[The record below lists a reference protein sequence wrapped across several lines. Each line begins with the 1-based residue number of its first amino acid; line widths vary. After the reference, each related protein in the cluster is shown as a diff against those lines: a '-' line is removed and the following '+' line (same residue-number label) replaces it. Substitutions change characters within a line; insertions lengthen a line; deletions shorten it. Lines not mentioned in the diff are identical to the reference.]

1 MKCGNNNLSSVRG
14 LVSQLVGYECG
25 ISRSFMFDGLFVSV
39 YSNSCEFF
47 YAVVHTEDNKFASV
61 VVQLSFFPTER
72 RLCLGYCMDKDCRSV
87 VKEAFADCVPDI
99 AISDSYEV
107 LVKYA
112 ALHQLAERMEE
123 SCPCFFTDSRIS
135 HTDVPCGVFLYDVR
149 SDVMD
154 GVSPASIERSV
165 AVNYYG
171 TIAVSVPLPVPIA
184 LSVPYIPYNED
195 GDIDS
200 DHRVKGTPTQL
211 GALAIGDKFYP
222 DRVPESAET
231 GVESIVDAP
240 IYPNMIVASIEPDR
254 VLATDGFGGI
264 HSFDSNQRVWVIP
277 EVLSAVS

>member
-1 MKCGNNNLSSVRG
+1 MKYSNNNLSSLRA
-14 LVSQLVGYECG
+14 LVGHLVGYECS

-39 YSNSCEFF
+39 YSNTCEFF
-47 YAVVHTEDNKFASV
+47 YAVVHKEANNFASV
-61 VVQLSFFPTER
+61 VAQFSFFPTER
-72 RLCLGYCMDKDCRSV
+72 RLFLGYCMDKSCRAV
-87 VKEAFADCVPDI
+87 VKEAFADSIPDV

-112 ALHQLAERMEE
+112 ASHHLEKRMEE

-135 HTDVPCGVFLYDVR
+135 HTDVPYGVYLYDVR

-154 GVSPASIERSV
+154 GVSPASIEQSV

-171 TIAVSVPLPVPIA
+171 TLAVCVPLPVPIA

-211 GALAIGDKFYP
+211 GSLVIGDRFYP

-240 IYPNMIVASIEPDR
+240 IYPNMIVASVEPDR

-264 HSFDSNQRVWVIP
+264 HSFDSYQRVWVIP